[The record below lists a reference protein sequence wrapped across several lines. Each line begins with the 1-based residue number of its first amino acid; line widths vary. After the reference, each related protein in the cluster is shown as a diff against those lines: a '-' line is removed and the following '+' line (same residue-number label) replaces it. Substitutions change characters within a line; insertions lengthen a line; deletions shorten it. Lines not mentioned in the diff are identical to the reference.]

1 MSFLPGFGIRVY
13 VNEFA
18 VSGNV
23 SGANAQHQRNF
34 SDVTVVTTAGGM
46 NYVPGLM
53 SGSIALRGPA
63 DSSASLAAEINSAMG
78 VDNGIQIT
86 VLPDGTAVG
95 KPAMFTMGE
104 PAEYTLDASV
114 SDALGYAVAA
124 QADESVDMGYVLV
137 APTAIT
143 ATGNGTSVDR
153 GTSLSNDGSSQPF
166 TLNGAAAA
174 IHVTAYTGF
183 TSVAVKLQH
192 SADNSSWADLSGGGF
207 TSITAIGQQRI
218 LVARGVQVNRYV
230 RAVTTVTGSG
240 SITYLLA
247 IAPR

>member
-1 MSFLPGFGIRVY
+1 MSFLPGYGIRVY

-23 SGANAQHQRNF
+23 SGASAQHQRAM

-46 NYVPGLM
+46 SYVPGLM
-53 SGSIALRGPA
+53 GGSIGLRGPA
-63 DSSASLAAEINSAMG
+63 DSSASLAAEINAAMG
-78 VDNGIQIT
+78 VDNSLQVT
-86 VLPDGTAVG
+86 VCPDGTAVG
-95 KPAMFTMGE
+95 KPAFFTLGD
-104 PAEYTLDASV
+104 PGDYALDAAV
-114 SDALGYAVAA
+114 ADALGYTVSAT
-124 QADESVDMGYVLV
+124 ADESVDMGYILV
-137 APTAIT
+137 PPTAIT
-143 ATGNGTSVDR
+143 ATGNGTAVDR
-153 GTSLSNDGSSQPF
+153 GTSLSNDGSAQAF
-166 TLNGAAAA
+166 TLFGAAAA
-174 IHVTAYTGF
+174 IHVTAYSGF

-192 SADNSSWADLSGGGF
+192 SADNSSWSDLTGGGF
-207 TSITAIGQQRI
+207 TSITAIGSQRI